1 MSDCLF
7 CRLAAG
13 DIPSTRVADSD
24 DAMAFRD
31 INPVAPDH
39 VLVIPKVHIGSL
51 AELDFDRPEHA
62 RIWIEMS
69 RMARAIA
76 DDHSQ
81 RLASRDQHRRRRRPD
96 SGPSPPAC
104 AGGSAVYL
112 AAGIADS

>member
-13 DIPSTRVADSD
+13 DIPSARVADSD

-51 AELDFDRPEHA
+51 AELDFEQPEHA

-76 DDHSQ
+76 DDHPNGW
-81 RLASRDQHRRRRRPD
+81 RLVTNIGDEGGQTVDHLHLHVLAGRRFTW
-96 SGPSPPAC
+96 PP
-104 AGGSAVYL
+104 G
-112 AAGIADS
+112 